1 MKIPKANNNK
11 KALFI
16 INPTAGVQPVNFIV
30 SKDLDRRKSDLSLS
44 KSLTKEDTG
53 SLIRQN
59 FDNHE
64 IFVAAGGDGTVH
76 TVATELVGS
85 NKILG
90 VLPLGS
96 GNGFAKEFGF
106 KLNLRSL
113 LSDIKK
119 ADSVDIDVIEINEK
133 LCLNV
138 AGIGLDSFVAHSFNN
153 LKLRGFIPY
162 VWLTFKTFLQLRPF
176 HVTIKCGGEEI
187 VSEKLFVLTIAN
199 TRQFG
204 NNAFIAPDARPNDGI
219 IDIILIK
226 PFPKIFGPVFV
237 IRLFTKR
244 INKSK
249 YVRHIKTD
257 KEIVILTDETRFHI
271 DGEPLKIS
279 GEVVVRVK
287 KEVLK
292 VLKTSRNKFESTK
305 GSCV

>member
-1 MKIPKANNNK
+1 MKRSVREDMN
-11 KALFI
+11 KALFVL
-16 INPTAGVQPVNFIV
+16 NPTSGVQPVNFIV
-30 SKDLDRRKSDLSLS
+30 SKELELRKSQLSFC
-44 KSLTKEDTG
+44 KSRTKEETG
-53 SLIRQN
+53 TLIRQN
-59 FDNHE
+59 FNKYDV
-64 IFVAAGGDGTVH
+64 FVAAGGDGTVH

-106 KLNLRSL
+106 KMNVRSL
-113 LSDIKK
+113 LSDINR
-119 ADSVDIDVIEINEK
+119 ADSMDIDVIEINNK

-153 LKLRGFIPY
+153 LKLRGFLPY
-162 VWLTFKTFLQLRPF
+162 VWLTFKTFLALRPF
-176 HVTIKCGGEEI
+176 HVTIKCDGKEI

-204 NNAFIAPDARPNDGI
+204 NNAFIAPEARPNDGI
-219 IDIILIK
+219 IDIVLIK
-226 PFPKIFGPVFV
+226 PFPKILGSLFI

-257 KEIVILTDETRFHI
+257 KEIVIETDETRFHI
-271 DGEPLKIS
+271 DGEPLEIFGK
-279 GEVVVRVK
+279 VVIRIR

-292 VLKTSRNKFESTK
+292 VLKTTGYKFVS
-305 GSCV
+305 S

>member
-1 MKIPKANNNK
+1 MPVTENTN

-16 INPTAGVQPVNFIV
+16 LNPNSGVPPVNFIV
-30 SKDLDRRKSDLSLS
+30 SKELDRRKNELSYIKSLS
-44 KSLTKEDTG
+44 VDDTEFLIKEN
-53 SLIRQN
+53 LNKHNVFI
-59 FDNHE
+59 
-64 IFVAAGGDGTVH
+64 AAGGDGTVH
-76 TVATELVGS
+76 TVASKLVGS
-85 NKILG
+85 EKILG

-119 ADSVDIDVIEINEK
+119 ADSIDIDVIEINDK

-138 AGIGLDSFVAHSFNN
+138 AGIGLDSFVAHSFNE
-153 LKLRGFIPY
+153 LKLRGFVPY
-162 VWLTFKTFLQLRPF
+162 VWLTLKAFLQLRPF
-176 HVTIKCGGEEI
+176 HVTIKCEGEII

-204 NNAFIAPDARPNDGI
+204 NNAFIAPEARPNDGK
-219 IDIILIK
+219 IDIVLIK
-226 PFPKIFGPVFV
+226 PFPKILGSLFI

-249 YVRHIKTD
+249 YVRHIQTD
-257 KEIVILTDETRFHI
+257 KEIVIETEETRFHI

-279 GEVVVRVK
+279 GEVIVRIK
-287 KEVLK
+287 REALK
-292 VLKTSRNKFESTK
+292 VLRTVHNKLICNS
-305 GSCV
+305 

>member
-1 MKIPKANNNK
+1 MEITGTENSPKA
-11 KALFI
+11 LLI
-16 INPTAGVQPVNFIV
+16 LNPSAGVQPVNFIV
-30 SKDLDRRKSDLSLS
+30 SKDLEWRKNAFSVYKSLNKSDTESH
-44 KSLTKEDTG
+44 
-53 SLIRQN
+53 IREN
-59 FDNHE
+59 FDKHDV
-64 IFVAAGGDGTVH
+64 FVAAGGDGTVH
-76 TVATELVGS
+76 SVAEKLVGTS
-85 NKILG
+85 KILG

-106 KLNLRSL
+106 ILNLRSL
-113 LSDIKK
+113 ASDVKK
-119 ADSVDIDVIEINEK
+119 ADSVDIDIIEINNQ

-153 LKLRGFIPY
+153 LKLRGFLPY
-162 VWLTFKTFLQLRPF
+162 VWLTFKTFVQLRPF
-176 HVTIKCGGEEI
+176 FVTITCGEE
-187 VSEKLFVLTIAN
+187 VVASEELFVLTIAN

-219 IDIILIK
+219 IDLVLIR

-257 KEIVILTDETRFHI
+257 KEIIIQTDETRFHI
-271 DGEPLKIS
+271 DGEPFRIS
-279 GEVVVRVK
+279 GNVIVRIK

-292 VLKTSRNKFESTK
+292 VLKTSRNKLIFNS
-305 GSCV
+305 